1 MKTTAFTAGATIA
14 AMLFTSAPAL
24 AAPTFEDQVLALTN
38 GERSTAG
45 CPALTPNAQLA
56 SAAKR
61 HSDDMARTGN
71 FSHTG
76 TDGST
81 AAQRVTDAGYRF
93 RVTAENIAAGQASAE
108 EVVRAWMN
116 SESHRANIVNCELR
130 DLGVA
135 HAVDGGNK
143 VYWTQEFGVTQ

>member
-1 MKTTAFTAGATIA
+1 MKTQAFTAGAA
-14 AMLFTSAPAL
+14 LAGLLLTSAPAL
-24 AAPTFEDQVLALTN
+24 AVPTFEDQVLALTN
-38 GERSTAG
+38 GERSAVG

-56 SAAKR
+56 AAAKR

-81 AAQRVTDAGYRF
+81 AAQRVTDAGYHF
-93 RVTAENIAAGQASAE
+93 RTMAENIAAGQASAE

-116 SESHRANIVNCELR
+116 SEGHRANIMNCELR

-135 HAVDGGNK
+135 HAVDGNKK
-143 VYWTQEFGVTQ
+143 VYWTQDFGAAG

>member
-1 MKTTAFTAGATIA
+1 MKTQAFTAGAA
-14 AMLFTSAPAL
+14 LAGLLFTSAPAL

-38 GERSTAG
+38 GERSAAG
-45 CPALTPNAQLA
+45 CPALTANAQLA
-56 SAAKR
+56 AAAKR

-76 TDGST
+76 SDGST
-81 AAQRVTDAGYRF
+81 AAQRVTDAGYHF
-93 RVTAENIAAGQASAE
+93 RAMAENIAAGQASAE

-116 SESHRANIVNCELR
+116 SEGHRANIVNCELR

-135 HAVDGGNK
+135 HAVDGNNK
-143 VYWTQEFGVTQ
+143 VYWTQDFGAAG